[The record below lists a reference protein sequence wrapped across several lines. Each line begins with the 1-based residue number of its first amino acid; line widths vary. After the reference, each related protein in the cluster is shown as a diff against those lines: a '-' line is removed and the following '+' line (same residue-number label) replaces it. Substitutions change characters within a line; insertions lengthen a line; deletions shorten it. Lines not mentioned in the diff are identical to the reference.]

1 MDLPQLRRHHHQ
13 RQSPR
18 ALPRLQAPQGILPA
32 LPGAPLSYVGLLLL
46 LPCEG
51 VDISNASLWVYGIF
65 LAIVSV
71 LDYIAPVWLTNLS
84 GGGQQAT
91 RGSMA
96 GLIAG
101 LFFFPPWG
109 LIIGP
114 FVGAF
119 IGELMEGSS
128 KGKAFKVALMSFVG
142 FLLTTGMKII
152 YSGVLLFMIG
162 KEVIQLLW

>member
-1 MDLPQLRRHHHQ
+1 METLLITL
-13 RQSPR
+13 
-18 ALPRLQAPQGILPA
+18 ALIFGIVGLLGSILPA

-51 VDISNASLWVYGIF
+51 VDISNASLWIYGIF

-109 LIIGP
+109 LIVGP

-128 KGKAFKVALMSFVG
+128 KGKALKVALMSFVG

-152 YSGVLLFMIG
+152 YSGLLLFMIG

>member
-1 MDLPQLRRHHHQ
+1 METLLIIL
-13 RQSPR
+13 
-18 ALPRLQAPQGILPA
+18 ALVCGIVGLLGSVLPA
-32 LPGAPLSYVGLLLL
+32 LPGAPVSYAGLLLL
-46 LPCEG
+46 LPCEEAT
-51 VDISNASLWVYGIF
+51 ISNTALWICGIF
-65 LAIVSV
+65 LVIVSV

-84 GGGQQAT
+84 GGGKQAT
-91 RGSMA
+91 RGSVA

-109 LIIGP
+109 LILGP

-152 YSGVLLFMIG
+152 YSGVLLFMICV
-162 KEVIQLLW
+162 EAIQLIF

>member
-1 MDLPQLRRHHHQ
+1 METLLIIL
-13 RQSPR
+13 
-18 ALPRLQAPQGILPA
+18 ALVCGIVGLLGSVLPA
-32 LPGAPLSYVGLLLL
+32 LPGAPISYVGLLLL

-51 VDISNASLWVYGIF
+51 ATISNASLWIYGIF
-65 LAIVSV
+65 LVIVSV

-84 GGGQQAT
+84 GGGKQAT
-91 RGSMA
+91 RGSVA

-119 IGELMEGSS
+119 IGELMESAS
-128 KGKAFKVALMSFVG
+128 KGKALKVALMSFVG
-142 FLLTTGMKII
+142 FVLTTGLKII
-152 YSGVLLFMIG
+152 YSGILLFMIG
-162 KEVIQLLW
+162 LKAIQIIF

>member
-1 MDLPQLRRHHHQ
+1 METLLIIF
-13 RQSPR
+13 
-18 ALPRLQAPQGILPA
+18 ALVFAIVGLLGSILPA

-51 VDISNASLWVYGIF
+51 ADISNTALWVYGIF
-65 LAIVSV
+65 LAIVSI

-91 RGSMA
+91 RASMA
-96 GLIAG
+96 GLVAG

-119 IGELMEGSS
+119 IGELMDGAS
-128 KGKAFKVALMSFVG
+128 KGKALKVALMSFAG
-142 FLLTTGMKII
+142 FLLTTGMKIM
-152 YSGVLLFMIG
+152 YSGVLLFVIV
-162 KEVIQLLW
+162 KESIQLIF

>member
-1 MDLPQLRRHHHQ
+1 METLLIIL
-13 RQSPR
+13 
-18 ALPRLQAPQGILPA
+18 ALVFGIVGLLGSVLPA
-32 LPGAPLSYVGLLLL
+32 LPGAPLSYIGLLLL
-46 LPCEG
+46 LPCDG
-51 VDISNASLWVYGIF
+51 ADISSAALWVTAIF

-71 LDYIAPVWLTNLS
+71 LDYIAPIWLTNLS
-84 GGGQQAT
+84 GGGTQAT

-114 FVGAF
+114 FIGAF

-128 KGKAFKVALMSFVG
+128 KGKALKVALMSFVG
-142 FLLTTGMKII
+142 FLLTTGIKII
-152 YSGVLLFMIG
+152 YSGVLLFMIV
-162 KEVIQLLW
+162 KESIQLIF

>member
-1 MDLPQLRRHHHQ
+1 MDTLLIIL
-13 RQSPR
+13 
-18 ALPRLQAPQGILPA
+18 ALVFGIVGLLGAVLPA
-32 LPGAPLSYVGLLLL
+32 LPGAPLSYIGLLLL

-51 VDISNASLWVYGIF
+51 ADISSVALWVTGIF
-65 LAIVSV
+65 LAIVSI
-71 LDYIAPVWLTNLS
+71 LDYIAPAWLTNLS
-84 GGGQQAT
+84 GGGKQAT

-109 LIIGP
+109 LIVGP

-128 KGKAFKVALMSFVG
+128 KGKALKVALMSFVG
-142 FLLTTGMKII
+142 FLLTTGLKII

-162 KEVIQLLW
+162 AQAIKLIF

>member
-1 MDLPQLRRHHHQ
+1 METILITL
-13 RQSPR
+13 
-18 ALPRLQAPQGILPA
+18 ALIFGVVGLLGSILPA

-46 LPCEG
+46 LPCDG
-51 VDISNASLWVYGIF
+51 ADISSVALWVTGIF
-65 LAIVSV
+65 LAVVSV

-84 GGGQQAT
+84 GGGKQAT

-114 FVGAF
+114 FIGAF

-128 KGKAFKVALMSFVG
+128 KGKALKVALMSFVG
-142 FLLTTGMKII
+142 FILTTGMKIV
-152 YSGVLLFMIG
+152 YSGVLLFMII
-162 KEVIQLLW
+162 KESIQLIF

>member
-1 MDLPQLRRHHHQ
+1 METLLIIL
-13 RQSPR
+13 
-18 ALPRLQAPQGILPA
+18 ALVFGIVGLLGAVLPA
-32 LPGAPLSYVGLLLL
+32 LPGAPISYVGLLLL

-51 VDISNASLWVYGIF
+51 VEISTVSLWIYGIF
-65 LAIVSV
+65 LAIVSI

-84 GGGQQAT
+84 GGGKQAT

-128 KGKAFKVALMSFVG
+128 KGQALKVALMSFVG
-142 FLLTTGMKII
+142 FLLTTGLKII
-152 YSGVLLFMIG
+152 YSGLLLFMICA
-162 KEVIQLLW
+162 EAIRLIF

>member
-1 MDLPQLRRHHHQ
+1 METLLIIL
-13 RQSPR
+13 
-18 ALPRLQAPQGILPA
+18 ALVFGIIGLLGSVLPA
-32 LPGAPLSYVGLLLL
+32 LPGAPLSYIGLLLL

-51 VDISNASLWVYGIF
+51 ADINSATLWVTGIF
-65 LAIVSV
+65 LAIVSI

-84 GGGQQAT
+84 GGGKQAT

-114 FVGAF
+114 FIGAF
-119 IGELMEGSS
+119 IGELMESAS
-128 KGKAFKVALMSFVG
+128 KGKALKVALMSVLGFVI
-142 FLLTTGMKII
+142 TTGMKII
-152 YSGVLLFMIG
+152 YGGVIMFMII
-162 KEVIQLLW
+162 KEVIQIIW

>member
-1 MDLPQLRRHHHQ
+1 METLLIIL
-13 RQSPR
+13 
-18 ALPRLQAPQGILPA
+18 ALVFGIVGLLGSILPA

-51 VDISNASLWVYGIF
+51 TDISNASLWIYGIF
-65 LAIVSV
+65 LVVVSI

-91 RGSMA
+91 RGSVA
-96 GLIAG
+96 GLIVG

-128 KGKAFKVALMSFVG
+128 KGKALKVALMSFVG
-142 FLLTTGMKII
+142 FLLTTGMKMI
-152 YSGVLLFMIG
+152 YSGVLLFMIV
-162 KEVIQLLW
+162 KETIQLIF

>member
-1 MDLPQLRRHHHQ
+1 MDTLLIIL
-13 RQSPR
+13 
-18 ALPRLQAPQGILPA
+18 ALVFGIVGLLGAVLPA
-32 LPGAPLSYVGLLLL
+32 LPGAPLSYIGLLLL

-51 VDISNASLWVYGIF
+51 ADISSAALWVTGIF
-65 LAIVSV
+65 LAIVSI
-71 LDYIAPVWLTNLS
+71 LDYIAPAWLTNLS
-84 GGGQQAT
+84 GGGKQAT

-101 LFFFPPWG
+101 LFFFPPIG
-109 LIIGP
+109 LIVGP

-128 KGKAFKVALMSFVG
+128 KGKALKVALMSFVG
-142 FLLTTGMKII
+142 FLLTTGLKIV

-162 KEVIQLLW
+162 AQAIKLIF

>member
-1 MDLPQLRRHHHQ
+1 METLLIIL
-13 RQSPR
+13 
-18 ALPRLQAPQGILPA
+18 ALLFGIVGLLGSILPA
-32 LPGAPLSYVGLLLL
+32 LPGAPLSYIGLLLL

-51 VDISNASLWVYGIF
+51 VDISSASLWVYGIF
-65 LAIVSV
+65 LAIVSI

-101 LFFFPPWG
+101 LFFFPPAG

-119 IGELMEGSS
+119 IGELMEGAS

-152 YSGVLLFMIG
+152 YSGVLLFVIG
-162 KEVIQLLW
+162 VEVFKLIF

>member
-1 MDLPQLRRHHHQ
+1 METLLITL
-13 RQSPR
+13 
-18 ALPRLQAPQGILPA
+18 ALIFGIVGLLGSILPA

-51 VDISNASLWVYGIF
+51 VDISNASLWVYGVF

-109 LIIGP
+109 LIVGP

-128 KGKAFKVALMSFVG
+128 KGKALKVALMSFVG

-152 YSGVLLFMIG
+152 YSGLLLFMIG

>member
-1 MDLPQLRRHHHQ
+1 METLLITF
-13 RQSPR
+13 
-18 ALPRLQAPQGILPA
+18 ALIFGIVGLLGSILPA
-32 LPGAPLSYVGLLLL
+32 LPGAPLSYVDLLLL

-65 LAIVSV
+65 LAIVSI

-119 IGELMEGSS
+119 IGELMESAS
-128 KGKAFKVALMSFVG
+128 KGKALKVAMMSFVG
-142 FLLTTGMKII
+142 FVLTTGMKII
-152 YSGVLLFMIG
+152 YSGILLFMIG
-162 KEVIQLLW
+162 VEAVQIIF

>member
-1 MDLPQLRRHHHQ
+1 METLLIIL
-13 RQSPR
+13 
-18 ALPRLQAPQGILPA
+18 ALVFAIVGLLGSILPA
-32 LPGAPLSYVGLLLL
+32 LPGAPLSYIGLLLL

-51 VDISNASLWVYGIF
+51 VDISSASLWVYGIF
-65 LAIVSV
+65 LAIVSI

-91 RGSMA
+91 RASMA
-96 GLIAG
+96 GLVAG

-114 FVGAF
+114 LVGAF
-119 IGELMEGSS
+119 IGELMDGAS
-128 KGKAFKVALMSFVG
+128 KGKALKVALMSFVG

-152 YSGVLLFMIG
+152 YSGVLLFVIG
-162 KEVIQLLW
+162 VEVFKLIF